1 MIYVCI
7 CGNRTDQ
14 DAESTDVKAGLATV
28 IVVSV
33 EVSEVEF
40 LSTLLGAVS
49 AGFASFSSGVAV
61 FHIFA
66 LKKLKSELINSTLH
80 CHTAFDL
87 YQPYL

>member
-1 MIYVCI
+1 MIYICI

-40 LSTLLGAVS
+40 LSTLLGA
-49 AGFASFSSGVAV
+49 AV
-61 FHIFA
+61 LGLPLF
-66 LKKLKSELINSTLH
+66 LVV
-80 CHTAFDL
+80 
-87 YQPYL
+87 

>member
-14 DAESTDVKAGLATV
+14 DAESTDVTAGLATV

-40 LSTLLGAVS
+40 LSTLLG